1 METGGLPSWF
11 WGGAAFVFGA
21 FWGSF
26 ANVCIFRVPWG
37 ISIVWP
43 SSRCPTCLSPI
54 RAVDNVPVAS
64 WVLLGARCRD
74 CGDRIAARYPLV
86 ELLVAFLS
94 LALFMRSPSLS
105 AYAVWF
111 AFGASLVVLSFI
123 DIDHWLLPD
132 AITYPGIAAGLLFS
146 LLQPVTPSG
155 VASSPLDSLL
165 GAALGGGLL
174 WVVALAARLAT
185 GRLGFGGGDVKLM
198 AMVGAFLG
206 YKAILPVVFLSA
218 AQGSVIGIA
227 LLFARRRE
235 PEAAGQRD
243 GPIGKTGPGDEDDFV
258 PTRHHMPFG
267 PFVALGALEYLFFG
281 PAIFDAITGLILKR

>member
-1 METGGLPSWF
+1 VETGGPPYWF
-11 WGGAAFVFGA
+11 WGAAAFVFGA

-54 RAVDNVPVAS
+54 RPFDNVPIVS
-64 WVLLGARCRD
+64 WVVLGARCRD
-74 CGDRIAARYPLV
+74 CGERIAARYPLV
-86 ELLVAFLS
+86 EVLVAFLS

-105 AYAVWF
+105 AYVVWF

-123 DIDHWLLPD
+123 DLDHWLLPD
-132 AITYPGIAAGLLFS
+132 VITYPGIAAGVLLS
-146 LLQPVTPSG
+146 LLGPVTPAG
-155 VASSPLDSLL
+155 VAVDVTESLL
-165 GAALGGGLL
+165 GAALGGGLIF
-174 WVVALAARLAT
+174 VVSLAAKLAT

-227 LLFARRRE
+227 LLFARRRAPAPPASGPVPPAPKP
-235 PEAAGQRD
+235 PEG
-243 GPIGKTGPGDEDDFV
+243 EDDFV

-267 PFVALGALEYLFFG
+267 PLVALGALEYLFFG
-281 PAIFDAITGLILKR
+281 PAIFDAITGLILQR